1 MFPEWVEKQ
10 KRPGTTI
17 KAIGN
22 NYYLYFA
29 TSARQPGKKYPV
41 AKQVYIGKITENGIV
56 SDRVSINIGETKAC
70 TLGELFPSI
79 KPEVRNV
86 IVLFVKNEWVCTKT
100 DERIMSILES
110 EGACKNGKIILCDI

>member
-1 MFPEWVEKQ
+1 MRV
-10 KRPGTTI
+10 
-17 KAIGN
+17 
-22 NYYLYFA
+22 
-29 TSARQPGKKYPV
+29 
-41 AKQVYIGKITENGIV
+41 GKITENGIV

-110 EGACKNGKIILCDI
+110 EGVCKNGKIILCDI